1 MIEQERRAWAIV
13 ASLFFTLFLIFGSG
27 YNTAGVF
34 FTPLLRQFGWSRAQL
49 STLQS
54 VLALAAGL
62 STPLI
67 GWLLDRVE
75 ARLVMVTGVVLSGLS
90 FVLASQ
96 VHSFAP
102 MLLAY
107 CMLGLGIAFATLL
120 PVSLVVANWFSAR
133 RGMALGI
140 TMAGT
145 TIGGM
150 VMTMVANQAIARG
163 GWRAGY
169 LTLAAPMFLV
179 AMPLVVVMVR
189 TRPAG
194 SAPTS
199 VAQAAQALPGL
210 EIREAMRA
218 RSFWLI
224 SLAQFCFALA
234 ASGAVL
240 HLITYLIGIGYPA
253 VTAALV
259 MSLVFG
265 ATSVGKFSFGMFA
278 DRVSGR
284 VALAI
289 CMGTCAVGMLVL
301 LAARLL
307 IALAAFVLIFGFTM
321 GVPLV
326 LVPIV
331 MVESL
336 GLKRFGSLAG
346 IAGIF
351 NAVGAAIGPVV
362 AGRIF
367 DVNSSYNAAF
377 ELFTVV
383 LIVGGLAT
391 LGCLPLGQESGGAEH
406 LAATA

>member
-1 MIEQERRAWAIV
+1 
-13 ASLFFTLFLIFGSG
+13 
-27 YNTAGVF
+27 
-34 FTPLLRQFGWSRAQL
+34 
-49 STLQS
+49 
-54 VLALAAGL
+54 
-62 STPLI
+62 
-67 GWLLDRVE
+67 
-75 ARLVMVTGVVLSGLS
+75 
-90 FVLASQ
+90 
-96 VHSFAP
+96 
-102 MLLAY
+102 
-107 CMLGLGIAFATLL
+107 
-120 PVSLVVANWFSAR
+120 
-133 RGMALGI
+133 MALGI

-150 VMTMVANQAIARG
+150 VMTMVANQAIAWG

-169 LTLAAPMFLV
+169 ITLAVPMF
-179 AMPLVVVMVR
+179 AIAIPLVLLMVR

-194 SAPTS
+194 SAAVS

-210 EIREAMRA
+210 EIKQAMRA

-234 ASGAVL
+234 ASGAAL
-240 HLITYLIGIGYPA
+240 HLIAYLIGIGYPA

-265 ATSVGKFSFGMFA
+265 ATSVGKFSFGIFA

-284 VALAI
+284 IALAV
-289 CMGTCAVGMLVL
+289 CMGACAVGLLLL
-301 LAARLL
+301 LAARLPM
-307 IALAAFVLIFGFTM
+307 ALAAFVLIFGFTM

-336 GLKRFGSLAG
+336 GLKRFGSLSG

-367 DVNSSYNAAF
+367 DVNSSYTVAF
-377 ELFTVV
+377 ELFAGA

-391 LGCLPLGQESGGAEH
+391 LGCVPLGQESGAVQRV
-406 LAATA
+406 AATA